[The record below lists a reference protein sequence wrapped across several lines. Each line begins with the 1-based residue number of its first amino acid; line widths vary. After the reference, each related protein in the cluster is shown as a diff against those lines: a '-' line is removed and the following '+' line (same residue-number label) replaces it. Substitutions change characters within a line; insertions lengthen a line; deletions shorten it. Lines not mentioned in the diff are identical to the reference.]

1 MHPILS
7 SSTSFLR
14 PYVRPFDE
22 TGIIVS
28 AAILFT
34 FLVIGLFG
42 NILTIV
48 VILKNAKLR

>member
-1 MHPILS
+1 MLPILS
-7 SSTSFLR
+7 SSILFLR
-14 PYVRPFDE
+14 PYVRPFNQ

-42 NILTIV
+42 NVLTII